1 MSKIV
6 SYRVEENIAT
16 LTIDDGKANA
26 VSFRFIEEVNAALDR
41 AEQDKAVTILTGRP
55 GKFSA
60 GFDLSVVSSG
70 GEAARKLVRSGA
82 LLCARLLGFP
92 TPVIVACNGHSLAL
106 GALLLLA
113 ADYRIGTEGNY
124 KIGTNEV
131 AIGMPLPYFGV
142 ELARLRLSRI
152 HFGRA
157 VANAEIYSPQ
167 EAVEAG
173 FLDVVVP
180 EERRMDT
187 AMQNARGLAKLDMA
201 AHCATKMRV
210 REKALSTIHEAI
222 ETEYGP

>member
-1 MSKIV
+1 MNKIV
-6 SYRVEENIAT
+6 SYRVEENLAT

-26 VSFRFIEEVNAALDR
+26 VSLQFVEEVNAALDQ

-60 GFDLSVVSSG
+60 GFDLSALSKG
-70 GEAARKLVRSGA
+70 GEAATQLVRTGA

-92 TPVIVACNGHSLAL
+92 TPVIIACNGHSLAL

-113 ADYRIGTEGNY
+113 TDYRIGTEGNY

-142 ELARLRLSRI
+142 ELARLRLSPI
-152 HFGRA
+152 HFSRA
-157 VANAEIYSPQ
+157 VANAEIYTPQ
-167 EAVEAG
+167 GAVEAG
-173 FLDVVVP
+173 FLDVVVS
-180 EERRMDT
+180 EEGLMET
-187 AMQNARGLAKLDMA
+187 AMQSAQALAKLDMA
-201 AHCATKMRV
+201 AHYATKLRV

-222 ETEYGP
+222 EKEYGA

>member
-1 MSKIV
+1 MSELV
-6 SYRVEENIAT
+6 SFRVEENIAT

-26 VSFRFIEEVNAALDR
+26 VSFQFIEQVNAALDQ

-60 GFDLSVVSSG
+60 GFDLSALSKG
-70 GEAARKLVRSGA
+70 GEAATQLVRTGA

-92 TPVIVACNGHSLAL
+92 TPVIIAYNGHSLAL

-113 ADYRIGTEGNY
+113 TDYRIGTEGNY

-142 ELARLRLSRI
+142 ELARLRLSPI
-152 HFGRA
+152 HFSRA
-157 VANAEIYSPQ
+157 VANAEIYTHQ
-167 EAVEAG
+167 GAVEAG
-173 FLDVVVP
+173 FLDVVVS
-180 EERRMDT
+180 EEKLMET
-187 AMQNARGLAKLDMA
+187 ATQSAQGLAKLDMA
-201 AHCATKMRV
+201 AHYATKLRV

-222 ETEYGP
+222 EKEYGA